1 MAIRISSL
9 NHRFLPADSTVV
21 DDMHVKD
28 RRWFAVRTSSRH
40 EKKAGNELS
49 KAGIECYVPLRER
62 IYHYPSKQVR
72 RKLPLLTGYVFVYI
86 RKDEEITVRK
96 AHYVSSFVTLGK
108 NRRQISD
115 EEMQLLRTLS
125 TDRELSWETV
135 EDVFD
140 FETGTPVEIIKGPLV
155 GIRGYY
161 LSKKNKKTF
170 LISIGSLGACL
181 STCEVD
187 PTFLVALNGE
197 LLEQDASATGEGKSL
212 W

>member
-9 NHRFLPADSTVV
+9 NHRLTAADPAVV
-21 DDMHVKD
+21 DDMHLQE

-40 EKKAGNELS
+40 EKKAGHELS

-62 IYHYPSKQVR
+62 IYRYPSKEVR
-72 RKLPLLTGYVFVYI
+72 RELPLLTGYVFVRI
-86 RKDEEITVRK
+86 RKEEELAVRR
-96 AHYVSSFVTLGK
+96 AYFVSSFVTLGK
-108 NRRQISD
+108 SRRQVT
-115 EEMQLLRTLS
+115 EQEMQLLRTLS
-125 TDRELSWETV
+125 TDRELSWDTV

-140 FETGTPVEIIKGPLV
+140 FKAGTPVEIIKGPLV
-155 GIRGYY
+155 GVRGYY

-170 LISIGSLGACL
+170 LISLGSLGACL

-197 LLEQDASATGEGKSL
+197 PLANSVASGNEKSL

>member
-9 NHRFLPADSTVV
+9 NHRFSSAETTVV
-21 DDMHVKD
+21 DDMHVTE

-40 EKKAGNELS
+40 EKKAGNELR

-72 RKLPLLTGYVFVYI
+72 RELPLLTGYVFVFI
-86 RKDEEITVRK
+86 RKEEEPIVRR

-108 NRRQISD
+108 NRRQISE

-135 EDVFD
+135 EDAFD
-140 FETGTPVEIIKGPLV
+140 FEAGTPVEIIKGPLV

-170 LISIGSLGACL
+170 LISLGGLGACL

-187 PTFLVALNGE
+187 PTFLVALNGAP
-197 LLEQDASATGEGKSL
+197 LEQRSAGPGEEHSL

>member
-9 NHRFLPADSTVV
+9 NHRFSSDDTSVV
-21 DDMHVKD
+21 DDMHVRE

-40 EKKAGNELS
+40 EKKASNELRR
-49 KAGIECYVPLRER
+49 AGIECYVPLRER
-62 IYHYPSKQVR
+62 IYHYPAKQVR
-72 RKLPLLTGYVFVYI
+72 RELPLITGYVFVHI
-86 RKDEEITVRK
+86 RKDEEVTVSR

-108 NRRQISD
+108 NRRQIAE

-135 EDVFD
+135 EDIFD
-140 FETGTPVEIIKGPLV
+140 FAAGTPVEIIKGPLAGV
-155 GIRGYY
+155 RGYY

-170 LISIGSLGACL
+170 LISLGSLGACL

-187 PTFLVALNGE
+187 PTFLVALDGAA
-197 LLEQDASATGEGKSL
+197 L
-212 W
+212 